1 MTNTSSNSIS
11 SRRNIFNSA
20 TAAQLALMSNS
31 SSSSTYPMSNPPPAM
46 LSQIS
51 APYYRPTI
59 TTYPLTSTSYASGSS
74 TRASYYN
81 NLSTSSTV
89 TSNTSSK
96 QSKLK
101 TQKPKLPEYLADTS
115 FAELYYNNSNT
126 EKSQFDKDPLENLE
140 LPTAWNVDDKCTH
153 LSVDPDKLRVNYI
166 GSGKNDIDAA
176 AIRANHP
183 MPPQCGLFY
192 FEVDVISKGKDG
204 FIGIGFCSK
213 IVPLNRLPV
222 ILLLLIGWENDSWGY
237 HGDDGHSFCC
247 SGTGKPYGPTFTTG
261 DTIGC
266 CLNFRDG
273 TAFYTKNGKHL
284 GIAFRDLKGDLY
296 PSIGLRTQG
305 ESVEVNFGN
314 RNFKYAIEHYMKE
327 EKARLW
333 HAINAKPMPPISSPL
348 TSLPI
353 SQAASETNLTATV
366 HQLIV
371 SYLVHHGYSETAKAF
386 STDAVQLASG
396 DSSEMEGV
404 ESENS
409 SLDSDKDMINRQRI
423 RDAVLKGEID
433 FAIKL
438 TNTFYPSVLPSN
450 GDILFQ
456 LRCRKFIEMMGL
468 CAGSQITCS
477 DDDDDEVVKVGKD
490 HLMLEEDDDDEI
502 EDKVV
507 DDDVDI
513 GEVVDDDLEEE
524 DDEDEEREEAEEEE
538 GDDEYA
544 DAMEAMDAMDVDDY
558 QSDHESV
565 EEVDGSVTL
574 IKTKK
579 TSKRRKGVETEL
591 NGLDGMIE
599 AAMRFGQEL
608 QDDYRDDNRE
618 EIKKALEETF
628 SLLAYTDPRN
638 SVVSYLLDPS
648 GREPVANALNSAIL
662 VSQGKPPIPP
672 LERVYRQS
680 SVVLN
685 ELARNGVGSSAFVNL
700 PYVNRVFQYAKL
712 LFIFVILGDFG
723 HGWLT
728 QFVIFKF
735 KLRFGMKFYYINVE

>member
-1 MTNTSSNSIS
+1 
-11 SRRNIFNSA
+11 
-20 TAAQLALMSNS
+20 
-31 SSSSTYPMSNPPPAM
+31 M

-213 IVPLNRLPV
+213 IVPLNRLP
-222 ILLLLIGWENDSWGY
+222 GWENDSWGY

-266 CLNFRDG
+266 CLNFRNG

-348 TSLPI
+348 TSSPI

-477 DDDDDEVVKVGKD
+477 DDDDDEVVKV
-490 HLMLEEDDDDEI
+490 
-502 EDKVV
+502 
-507 DDDVDI
+507 
-513 GEVVDDDLEEE
+513 
-524 DDEDEEREEAEEEE
+524 
-538 GDDEYA
+538 
-544 DAMEAMDAMDVDDY
+544 AMDAMDVDDY

-700 PYVNRVFQYAKL
+700 RKDCLV
-712 LFIFVILGDFG
+712 
-723 HGWLT
+723 
-728 QFVIFKF
+728 
-735 KLRFGMKFYYINVE
+735 

>member
-1 MTNTSSNSIS
+1 
-11 SRRNIFNSA
+11 
-20 TAAQLALMSNS
+20 
-31 SSSSTYPMSNPPPAM
+31 M

-213 IVPLNRLPV
+213 IVPLNRLP
-222 ILLLLIGWENDSWGY
+222 GWENDSWGY

-348 TSLPI
+348 TSSPI

-477 DDDDDEVVKVGKD
+477 DDDDDEVVKV
-490 HLMLEEDDDDEI
+490 
-502 EDKVV
+502 
-507 DDDVDI
+507 
-513 GEVVDDDLEEE
+513 
-524 DDEDEEREEAEEEE
+524 
-538 GDDEYA
+538 
-544 DAMEAMDAMDVDDY
+544 AMDAMDVDDY

-700 PYVNRVFQYAKL
+700 RKDCLV
-712 LFIFVILGDFG
+712 
-723 HGWLT
+723 
-728 QFVIFKF
+728 
-735 KLRFGMKFYYINVE
+735 

>member
-1 MTNTSSNSIS
+1 MKKLG
-11 SRRNIFNSA
+11 SR
-20 TAAQLALMSNS
+20 
-31 SSSSTYPMSNPPPAM
+31 
-46 LSQIS
+46 
-51 APYYRPTI
+51 
-59 TTYPLTSTSYASGSS
+59 
-74 TRASYYN
+74 
-81 NLSTSSTV
+81 
-89 TSNTSSK
+89 
-96 QSKLK
+96 
-101 TQKPKLPEYLADTS
+101 
-115 FAELYYNNSNT
+115 
-126 EKSQFDKDPLENLE
+126 
-140 LPTAWNVDDKCTH
+140 
-153 LSVDPDKLRVNYI
+153 
-166 GSGKNDIDAA
+166 KNDIDAA

-213 IVPLNRLPV
+213 SVPLNRLP
-222 ILLLLIGWENDSWGY
+222 GWEIDSWGY

-284 GIAFRDLKGDLY
+284 GIAFRDLKGELY

-305 ESVEVNFGN
+305 ESIEVNFGN
-314 RNFKYAIEHYMKE
+314 RSFKYAIEHYMKE
-327 EKARLW
+327 EKTRLW
-333 HAINAKPMPPISSPL
+333 HAINAKPIPPISSPS
-348 TSLPI
+348 TSVPI

-366 HQLIV
+366 HQLIM

-386 STDAVQLASG
+386 STDAVQLIPG
-396 DSSEMEGV
+396 DSSEMEDV
-404 ESENS
+404 ESENP

-468 CAGSQITCS
+468 CAGRQITCS
-477 DDDDDEVVKVGKD
+477 DDEDEEVVEVIKD
-490 HLMLEEDDDDEI
+490 HLMIEEDDDEEI
-502 EDKVV
+502 EDKVD
-507 DDDVDI
+507 DDDVVI
-513 GEVVDDDLEEE
+513 
-524 DDEDEEREEAEEEE
+524 DE
-538 GDDEYA
+538 
-544 DAMEAMDAMDVDDY
+544 
-558 QSDHESV
+558 
-565 EEVDGSVTL
+565 
-574 IKTKK
+574 KK
-579 TSKRRKGVETEL
+579 SSKRRKGVETGL
-591 NGLDGMIE
+591 NGLDGNIE

-628 SLLAYTDPRN
+628 SLLAYTDPRK

-672 LERVYRQS
+672 LEQVYRQS

-700 PYVNRVFQYAKL
+700 RKDCLV
-712 LFIFVILGDFG
+712 
-723 HGWLT
+723 
-728 QFVIFKF
+728 
-735 KLRFGMKFYYINVE
+735 